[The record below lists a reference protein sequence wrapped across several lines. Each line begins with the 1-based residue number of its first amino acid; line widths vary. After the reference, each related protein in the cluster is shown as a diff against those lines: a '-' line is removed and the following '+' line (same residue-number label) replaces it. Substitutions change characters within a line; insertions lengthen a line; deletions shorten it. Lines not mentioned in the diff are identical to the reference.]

1 MRSIQRLI
9 SSCCVSAIIILAIM
23 SGSGSA
29 FCPPKPL
36 SLATHRNQRLVFY
49 SEENPQE
56 PAVVETPVGSPKSEG
71 TSYPIP
77 LPSPILLS
85 ASMGLAIIST
95 GKYSSCT
102 GGLIGFKSVKMLG
115 RWSNYAIYSRTVVTD
130 RFYF

>member
-1 MRSIQRLI
+1 
-9 SSCCVSAIIILAIM
+9 M

-95 GKYSSCT
+95 GSIFELS
-102 GGLIGFKSVKMLG
+102 GGNPQFGFAATCATAAVGVPLCFFLFYAAIKKGTAETEEDDKKFLG
-115 RWSNYAIYSRTVVTD
+115 EK
-130 RFYF
+130 